1 MKEFIKGN
9 YGKKLALHY
18 SKKLRFGFLILR
30 KFMAYSSALPGN
42 DLLGIQLVP
51 DEKDFFDVFV
61 VSDKKTSLN
70 YSDLEW
76 IFNDIADVP
85 KGTSDKDLFE
95 GPGRKIY
102 CLTQPE
108 TPSANM
114 ERVTNDVFLT
124 ELIYEMNETG
134 IKLQAFVS
142 KQKPDSAKILFSVPG
157 KITLKLRTMI
167 ELAFTGA
174 GIREIKDSRDEG
186 DYLSIDYGYR
196 YLGNF
201 FGETL
206 DIIKDLLV
214 PRDDDD
220 DFFDIDEDFFTSDVK
235 AETEDKSDE
244 GENKETPAEE
254 PVKPSAIEELNNLIG
269 LDDIKTQ
276 VLKIRAFARM
286 KQTLSKQGAN
296 DLNMVMNACFM
307 GNPGTAKTTVARI
320 LAGIFHES
328 GLLETDELI
337 EVGRSDLVS
346 EYSGKTAQLVR
357 DTFKKARGKLL
368 FIDEAYSLVEYWE
381 NTHGDEAIN
390 TIVQEME
397 NHRDETIVI
406 FAGYPDKMEEFFQRN
421 PGLRSRVPF
430 KILFRDYDADV
441 LTEIVKLE
449 ASKRNFSLS
458 DEACAKVNEICSMAS
473 ETPEFGNG
481 RFCRNLVEEAIL
493 NFAYRNF
500 SSDNEEDV
508 PETYE
513 LSAEDFKMPAGI
525 KTPLHKK
532 IFGFSVG
539 EAV

>member
-9 YGKKLALHY
+9 YGKKLQLCHSGRKY
-18 SKKLRFGFLILR
+18 SNASVWKKFV
-30 KFMAYSSALPGN
+30 AYSSALPGN

-70 YSDLEW
+70 DSDLEW
-76 IFNDIADVP
+76 IFNDIADIP
-85 KGTSDKDLFE
+85 KGTSDKDLFA

-102 CLTQPE
+102 CLTPPE
-108 TPSANM
+108 ILPEYT
-114 ERVTNDVFLT
+114 ERVANNIFLT
-124 ELIYEMNETG
+124 DLLYEMNSTG
-134 IKLQAFVS
+134 IKLQVFAG
-142 KQKPDSAKILFSVPG
+142 KQDPDSVKILFSIPG
-157 KITLKLRTMI
+157 EVTIKFRTITG
-167 ELAFTGA
+167 LAFYGA
-174 GIREIKDSRDEG
+174 EIREIKGSQDEG
-186 DYLSIDYGYR
+186 DCLSKEFGWRYLSNI
-196 YLGNF
+196 L
-201 FGETL
+201 GETL
-206 DIIKDLLV
+206 DIIND
-214 PRDDDD
+214 PCNPEEDEE
-220 DFFDIDEDFFTSDVK
+220 DFFDIDKDYFPSS
-235 AETEDKSDE
+235 AETAEEDSSDE

-441 LTEIVKLE
+441 LTEIVRFE

-473 ETPEFGNG
+473 ETPGFGNG

-532 IFGFSVG
+532 VFGFSVG